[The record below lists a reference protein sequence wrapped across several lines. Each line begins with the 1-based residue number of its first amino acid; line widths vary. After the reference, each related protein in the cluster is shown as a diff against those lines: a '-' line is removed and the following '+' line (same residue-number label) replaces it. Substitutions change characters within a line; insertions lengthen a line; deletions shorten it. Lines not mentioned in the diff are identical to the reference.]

1 MIRRIWQRNPILT
14 LAFLLALGASLFF
27 ATRAVNMAIVLANRA
42 EKPVAGWMTPRYIV
56 RSYGLDRDDLGRI
69 LATVDDRED
78 LRQPLYALARDEGV
92 PVADLIAA
100 IQALVDAQDGI
111 E

>member
-14 LAFLLALGASLFF
+14 LAFLLALGGSLFF

-42 EKPVAGWMTPRYIV
+42 EKPVAGWMTPRYIAQ
-56 RSYGLDRDDLGRI
+56 SYGLDRDDLGRI
-69 LATVDDRED
+69 LASVDDRED
-78 LRQPLYALARDEGV
+78 ARRPLYTLAADEGV

-100 IQALVDAQDGI
+100 IQALVDAQGRT